1 MSVKKDVLRV
11 LVLSDVYPS
20 EAQPV
25 HGLFVKHRMMEVAKL
40 CEIKIVAPVPFFPM
54 VQILPRYRFRNL
66 VPRREKHNGV
76 DVFYPRYISIP
87 MILKPLD
94 SVFMFLSLMLFIR
107 RIKGEFDLI
116 DAHFAYP
123 DGFAAVLMGFFVKKP
138 VVITLRGHDI
148 FELPR
153 HPVRIK
159 QVVYSLK
166 KAKVI
171 FSVSAALKR
180 GAVKLGIPEE
190 KIHVISN
197 GVDVERFHPMSMCE
211 ARKKTGLPQ
220 DKKIILS
227 VGHLLKR
234 KGFHFII
241 DALSVLKMQ
250 NVMLV
255 VCGGPGQEGDFLE
268 VLRKKTNEL
277 GVDVLFTG
285 AVTNDELVDWYN
297 ACDVFCLASA
307 KEGWP
312 NVVLE
317 AMACGKPVVAT
328 RVWGTPEVLCREKL
342 GTLVDRQD
350 GGLLAEALDA
360 ALLREWDAEYIREY
374 ACTHTWAHVARKV
387 YEHFLKALEVECGQ
401 ND

>member
-1 MSVKKDVLRV
+1 MSVKRKLRV
-11 LVLSDVYPS
+11 LVLSNVYPS
-20 EAQPV
+20 KAQPV
-25 HGLFVKHRMMEVAKL
+25 HGVFVKHRMMEVAKL
-40 CEIKIVAPVPFFPM
+40 CEIKIVSPIPFFPL
-54 VQILPRYRFRNL
+54 VQMLPRYRFRNL
-66 VPRREKHNGV
+66 VPKVEKHNGV
-76 DVFYPRYISIP
+76 DVFYPRYLSVP

-107 RIKGEFDLI
+107 RFRGEFDLI
-116 DAHFAYP
+116 DAHFGYP
-123 DGFAAVLMGFFVKKP
+123 DGFAAVLMGFLMRKP

-148 FELPR
+148 FELPK
-153 HPVRIK
+153 HPVRIR
-159 QVVYSLK
+159 QVVYALK
-166 KAKVI
+166 RARIV
-171 FSVSAALKR
+171 FSVSAALKH
-180 GAVKLGIPEE
+180 GAVKLGVDEE

-197 GVDVERFHPMSMCE
+197 GVDVERFRPILASE

-227 VGHLLKR
+227 VGHLVER
-234 KGFHFII
+234 KGFQFII
-241 DALSVLKMQ
+241 DALSLMKTEDA
-250 NVMLV
+250 MLV
-255 VCGGPGQEGDFLE
+255 VCGGAGQEGDFLE
-268 VLRKKTNEL
+268 ELKRKTTEL
-277 GVDVLFTG
+277 GVDVFFAG
-285 AVTNDELVDWYN
+285 AVTNEKLSDWYN

-328 RVWGTPEVLCREKL
+328 RVWGTPEVLCSEKL

-360 ALLREWDAEYIREY
+360 ALRREWNSNYIREY

-387 YEHFLKALEVECGQ
+387 YEHFLKALEVEYVQ
-401 ND
+401 